1 MAILSFFQDDAFIF
15 VITLATK
22 QRLEV
27 NLELGFVSNIML
39 DRTVIFSSLI
49 VQRCHFACRKCNLL
63 AIDEVCRQH
72 TYRAPHFL
80 MHSCCTDLFY
90 LMSEC
95 AQSHIDPMHLQG
107 SSHEAHC
114 LRFAQK
120 HSHLIAQCRT
130 PCRTRRDH
138 ARALLPHLFLS
149 QSSSRADTHLRR
161 STATVSGAWT
171 EQPHF
176 TGYEPWLAED
186 RDYM

>member
-1 MAILSFFQDDAFIF
+1 MWKFCIRRLGPSDRWKGGSQWRALASSKVSWGKPIF
-15 VITLATK
+15 VDSTRIAHH
-22 QRLEV
+22 
-27 NLELGFVSNIML
+27 
-39 DRTVIFSSLI
+39 IFS
-49 VQRCHFACRKCNLL
+49 
-63 AIDEVCRQH
+63 
-72 TYRAPHFL
+72 
-80 MHSCCTDLFY
+80 CTVVAQTCFY
-90 LMSEC
+90 LLSEC
-95 AQSHIDPMHLQG
+95 AQSHIDPMHLHG

-149 QSSSRADTHLRR
+149 QSSSEQTHTCEDRR
-161 STATVSGAWT
+161 PQLSGALT

-176 TGYEPWLAED
+176 TGYEPKQIAED